1 MFDLMAAPLASPLPS
16 FNADL
21 SQCSVSGLSSGAF
34 MTVQLHVAHS
44 SMFVGA
50 GVIAGGPYRCA
61 ESFRAASVIAED
73 AYVQNALFICMN
85 PLIPQVG
92 PNAERL
98 VKLAY
103 ETEAQKLIDPLS
115 NLAGQKLYIF
125 TGSED
130 KVVDSSVVRTTR
142 QFYEKLGVAPQDIL
156 FVDDV
161 PAGHAILT
169 TNDEDN
175 PLGVNAPPYI
185 NRWERMQSWDI
196 LRHIY
201 GPLKP
206 PSERLSGRIVRFD
219 QREFF
224 GNEMRASMS
233 PYGYAYVPKAVED
246 GAPCRIHVALH
257 GCTQGYA
264 YVTFNSGK
272 PDTATEPPYGN
283 RYFTTTGYNE
293 IADSN
298 NIVVLYPQAQGLD
311 NAEVQ
316 NPDGCWDWFGY
327 SCPDAEAP
335 DYYSQNAIQI
345 RAIHA
350 MLVRLG
356 GKATPVKSGRAKTV
370 ASAL

>member
-1 MFDLMAAPLASPLPS
+1 MSDKYEAPPAPALPS

-34 MTVQLHVAHS
+34 MTVQLHLAHS

-50 GVIAGGPYRCA
+50 GVIAGGPYRCV

-73 AYVQNALFICMN
+73 AYAQNALYICMN

-92 PNAERL
+92 PKSERL
-98 VKLAY
+98 VRLAH
-103 ETEAQKLIDPLS
+103 ETASQGLIDPLS
-115 NLAGQKLYIF
+115 NLARQRLYIF

-142 QFYEKLGVAPQDIL
+142 EFYELLGVAPEAIR
-156 FVDDV
+156 FIDDV

-169 TNDEDN
+169 SNIEDN
-175 PLGVNAPPYI
+175 PLGTNAPPYI
-185 NRWERMQSWDI
+185 NRWTRMQSWDI
-196 LRHIY
+196 LEHIY

-206 PSERLSGRIVRFD
+206 PSERPSGRILRFD

-224 GNEMRASMS
+224 GNEARASMS

-264 YVTFNSGK
+264 YVTSNSGQA
-272 PDTATEPPYGN
+272 DTATEPPYGN
-283 RYFTTTGYNE
+283 RYYTTTGYNE

-298 NIVVLYPQAQGLD
+298 DIVVLYPQAQAADDGST
-311 NAEVQ
+311 Q
-316 NPDGCWDWFGY
+316 NPDGCWDWWGY
-327 SCPDAEAP
+327 SSPDAQAP

-350 MLVRLG
+350 MLNRLG
-356 GKATPVKSGRAKTV
+356 GKAQPAKTRTTKTAV
-370 ASAL
+370 ATA